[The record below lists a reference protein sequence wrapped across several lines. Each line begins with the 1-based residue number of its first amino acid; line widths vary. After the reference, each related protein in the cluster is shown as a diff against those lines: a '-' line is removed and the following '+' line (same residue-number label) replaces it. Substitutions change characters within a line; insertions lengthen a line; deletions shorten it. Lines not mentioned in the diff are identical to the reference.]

1 MVGSW
6 DEAASV
12 YNVTTTAG
20 SNDAALDLLSQQH
33 VTAGFC
39 GTKFTDSSYVWCSL
53 KQVYLSVLFFT
64 GRRYSLNA

>member
-1 MVGSW
+1 MVGRW
-6 DEAASV
+6 TEPVSV
-12 YNVTTTAG
+12 YNVTTTAA
-20 SNDAALDLLSQQH
+20 SNDETVDLLSQQH